1 MERRRENYKNI
12 IPTTFPDS
20 CPIILAYDNINI
32 HKGRARHARLKGRTV
47 PIMWNFTGKAVIKPW
62 IDEVKHLFEDTK
74 TASEPQKLL
83 KDIKLED
90 VQLG

>member
-1 MERRRENYKNI
+1 
-12 IPTTFPDS
+12 
-20 CPIILAYDNINI
+20 
-32 HKGRARHARLKGRTV
+32 
-47 PIMWNFTGKAVIKPW
+47 MWNFTGKAVIKPW
-62 IDEVKHLFEDTK
+62 IDKVRHLFEDTK